1 MSVDVTSL
9 PLEVWGGQGSYL
21 HGDSDDIISCLP
33 LLITPSS
40 IGVTKVTCRCT
51 RAHTHSH
58 THPHTNTHTDTDRQV
73 RNTHTHTQTQTGRL
87 GKTPPPKTPPTTTY
101 FLLYI
106 FSVWSAHR

>member
-51 RAHTHSH
+51 RAHTQSH
-58 THPHTNTHTDTDRQV
+58 TQSHTRARPRVPLGT
-73 RNTHTHTQTQTGRL
+73 RL
-87 GKTPPPKTPPTTTY
+87 GGPLPRGEFRKQNQLGARAEIGLADVAWKG
-101 FLLYI
+101 
-106 FSVWSAHR
+106 